1 MKRLIIGCC
10 FLGLVVAVQSSAADK
25 IYESVDEHGNR
36 TFSDSV
42 PADAVAAETIVVPV
56 AAEPDAEVEAS
67 KQRAEDA
74 IKAADESQKQ
84 RDLARQQQRAATEAA
99 RQRVAA
105 AEAKLADAK
114 IVREG
119 DRQGIAGGG
128 SRLTPE
134 YQRRIQAAELE
145 LQQAKEALSRAER

>member
-1 MKRLIIGCC
+1 MKRLIIGC
-10 FLGLVVAVQSSAADK
+10 FVLGQAVPAPSTAADK
-25 IYESVDEHGNR
+25 IYESVDEQGNR

-42 PADAVAAETIVVPV
+42 PADAVAAEAIEVPA
-56 AAEPDAEVEAS
+56 AAEPDAEVEDS

-74 IKAADESQKQ
+74 IRAADENQKQ
-84 RDLARQQQRAATEAA
+84 RDLARQQQGAATEAA
-99 RQRVAA
+99 QQRVLA

-119 DRQGIAGGG
+119 DRRGIAGGG

-134 YQRRIQAAELE
+134 YQRRVQAAEQE
-145 LQQAKEALSRAER
+145 LRQAQEALKRAER

>member
-1 MKRLIIGCC
+1 MKRLIIGCF
-10 FLGLVVAVQSSAADK
+10 FLGLAVPAPSTAADK
-25 IYESVDEHGNR
+25 IYESVDEQGNR

-42 PADAVAAETIVVPV
+42 PTDAVAAEAIEVPA
-56 AAEPDAEVEAS
+56 AAEPDAEVEDS

-74 IKAADESQKQ
+74 IRAADENQKQ
-84 RDLARQQQRAATEAA
+84 RDLARQQQGAATEAA
-99 RQRVAA
+99 QQRVLA

-119 DRQGIAGGG
+119 DRRGIAGGG

-134 YQRRIQAAELE
+134 YQRRVQAAEQE
-145 LQQAKEALSRAER
+145 LRQAQEALKRAER